1 MHQKEYVIGTRIE
14 FLLYF
19 SAEQKDLKWSLAIIQ
34 LFSANAIDTF
44 IQLLSK
50 LGERLVTPWR
60 QNQAFSSHHCFVLVN
75 MTVPLLQLIHGM
87 LVELI
92 DSGKVPFKDA
102 RLLNGIFVLH
112 TILCSRPVAGQL
124 FTTISQV

>member
-1 MHQKEYVIGTRIE
+1 MRIN
-14 FLLYF
+14 FLSYF
-19 SAEQKDLKWSLAIIQ
+19 VAEQKDLKWSLAVMQ

-87 LVELI
+87 LDELI

-102 RLLNGIFVLH
+102 RLLHGIFVLH
-112 TILCSRPVAGQL
+112 TILCLRPVAGQL
-124 FTTISQV
+124 LTTISQVG